1 MWFVVKIEIVHNSHV
16 AEWTS
21 NSIDDEN
28 QGNQEAENLISK
40 SSAQDDDAIQI
51 NKCPNKHENGHPS
64 MREREEYYIVSIWAV
79 KRVQESNRLNDS
91 HSNPSV

>member
-1 MWFVVKIEIVHNSHV
+1 MAKIEIMGHAHV

-51 NKCPNKHENGHPS
+51 NKCPNKHVNGYPS
-64 MREREEYYIVSIWAV
+64 KRERRTCEYI
-79 KRVQESNRLNDS
+79 
-91 HSNPSV
+91 

>member
-1 MWFVVKIEIVHNSHV
+1 MRVVRVIHVRTMWFVAKIEIVHDSHV

-51 NKCPNKHENGHPS
+51 NKCPNEHVNGNPS
-64 MREREEYYIVSIWAV
+64 KREKNMWVFWAV
-79 KRVQESNRLNDS
+79 R
-91 HSNPSV
+91 